1 MFSFMNNFNP
11 SVLID
16 IDLAARTGTIRFLLH
31 VLGEGP
37 IELSPLLASVFLRII
52 DDPQSR
58 KYIKVGSDLE
68 VGILLFPFGMLM
80 ADFFR

>member
-1 MFSFMNNFNP
+1 MNFDSLTN
-11 SVLID
+11 SDGAVLID

-52 DDPQSR
+52 DDPRSR
-58 KYIKVGSDLE
+58 RYIRVGTDLE
-68 VGILLFPFGMLM
+68 VGSLIVPSSC
-80 ADFFR
+80 A

>member
-1 MFSFMNNFNP
+1 MNFSAITNSGVP
-11 SVLID
+11 VLID

-37 IELSPLLASVFLRII
+37 IELSPLLASVFLHII

-58 KYIKVGSDLE
+58 RYIRVGTDLE
-68 VGILLFPFGMLM
+68 VETLLYLPHAF
-80 ADFFR
+80 D